1 MKRLI
6 LLAALWIAATAGA
19 QEIRKETFAYAVRES
34 DTLRLDRYAA
44 LTPDSRKRPC
54 LMFLFGGG
62 FMTGTRD
69 NRRFRPFFDYYA
81 RKGFVV
87 VSIDYRLGMKRA
99 KAAGLLDEAHF
110 AQALDS
116 TLSMA
121 MEDLYDAT
129 AYVCERMSDVDPAR
143 IVTCGSSAGAITVLM
158 GEYGL
163 CNGHPLTRGKF
174 GRDFGYAGV
183 IAFAGAVCDR
193 RDTLRWDRDPA
204 PMMLFHGDA
213 DRNVPYGTI
222 GFDGVWLFGSESIA
236 EDLARR
242 GIPYWFH
249 SVSDTNHSM
258 AWRPMRENR
267 AEIDAFLEKL
277 VFGGQRQAV
286 ETRIRPLD
294 TPRKPKD
301 FKITD
306 YIDAN
311 YGH

>member
-1 MKRLI
+1 
-6 LLAALWIAATAGA
+6 
-19 QEIRKETFAYAVRES
+19 
-34 DTLRLDRYAA
+34 
-44 LTPDSRKRPC
+44 
-54 LMFLFGGG
+54 
-62 FMTGTRD
+62 
-69 NRRFRPFFDYYA
+69 
-81 RKGFVV
+81 
-87 VSIDYRLGMKRA
+87 
-99 KAAGLLDEAHF
+99 
-110 AQALDS
+110 
-116 TLSMA
+116 
-121 MEDLYDAT
+121 
-129 AYVCERMSDVDPAR
+129 
-143 IVTCGSSAGAITVLM
+143 
-158 GEYGL
+158 
-163 CNGHPLTRGKF
+163 
-174 GRDFGYAGV
+174 
-183 IAFAGAVCDR
+183 
-193 RDTLRWDRDPA
+193 
-204 PMMLFHGDA
+204 MMLFHGDA

-249 SVSDTNHSM
+249 SVSDTDHSM